1 MQTKYKMDS
10 GSVLRLI
17 AGTALWATD
26 SELTEVFL
34 NTDTGAELERA
45 EEAYNTWIC
54 AYEHEQGLNA
64 CDRATTTI
72 AGYIGA
78 IQQQAYEN
86 GIKQGFKLAAELRG
100 IMSA

>member
-1 MQTKYKMDS
+1 MQTKQRIDS

-26 SELTEVFL
+26 SVLTEIFL
-34 NTDTGAELERA
+34 NKSTSAELERT
-45 EEAYNTWIC
+45 EENYNAWIC
-54 AYEHEQGLNA
+54 MFEQEYGFEA
-64 CDRATTTI
+64 CDRATTAI
-72 AGYIGA
+72 AEYHAA